1 MSSLARSAVII
12 YDCNLRVTQLN
23 AAARRLAGAGDWVGR
38 PLHQCLASLGRT
50 SEPPLD
56 RVALLEHARRGSA
69 FPVRVGET
77 IWRAE
82 LGSLS
87 DSDPMAC
94 AETASAVAA
103 ADRGS
108 SLASNPSPLPCA
120 NARSPGAGS
129 PTPDSESLVLD
140 LPAAGHGVPVGA
152 LVLREAGR
160 AEDYRDLALDRVDFL
175 AALSHDL
182 RTPLNAMLGWLHL
195 LSMPKRGPE
204 LAARAIAGL
213 RQAIEQQQQLLIDWA
228 DKARADHPEA
238 SQGAGDMPAG
248 VSGAPAH
255 PSGAREHSEEAN
267 GEPFVDAD
275 ASSAGQARDR
285 RGRKS
290 VRINRLVQQHRS
302 NPALGRRPRQ
312 ASLEG
317 VPALVD
323 DAGSGLS
330 GVYVL
335 AVDDRPEMLDVLT
348 QVLAADGASIETTTS
363 ADDALARYPDW
374 AASGGER
381 LLVSDLAMPGRD
393 GFSLIREIRALE
405 RHRRMPRLPA
415 VALSAHGLPDVR
427 RRAIENGYDL
437 FVDKP
442 VDPRVLLGR
451 LHKLLD
457 R

>member
-1 MSSLARSAVII
+1 MSSLARSAVIL
-12 YDCNLRVTQLN
+12 YDCDLRVTQLN
-23 AAARRLAGAGDWVGR
+23 SVARRLARARDWIGR
-38 PLHQCLASLGRT
+38 PLHQCLSALGGT
-50 SEPPLD
+50 ADPTLD
-56 RVALLEHARRGSA
+56 HQALLEHASRGSA
-69 FPVRVGET
+69 FPVRVGDA

-82 LGSLS
+82 LGPLS
-87 DSDPMAC
+87 DGDIAPDSD
-94 AETASAVAA
+94 TSADSGPVTSGTDA
-103 ADRGS
+103 
-108 SLASNPSPLPCA
+108 
-120 NARSPGAGS
+120 SPG
-129 PTPDSESLVLD
+129 P
-140 LPAAGHGVPVGA
+140 PVGA
-152 LVLREAGR
+152 LILREAGE
-160 AEDYRDLALDRVDFL
+160 AEDYRDLALDRIDFL

-195 LSMPKRGPE
+195 LSMPQRGPE

-213 RQAIEQQQQLLIDWA
+213 RQAIEQQQRLLIDWA
-228 DKARADHPEA
+228 DRARAGHAEA
-238 SQGAGDMPAG
+238 QHFTG
-248 VSGAPAH
+248 
-255 PSGAREHSEEAN
+255 
-267 GEPFVDAD
+267 D
-275 ASSAGQARDR
+275 ASSGAGGPSPASLDLFADADGASAAQAGWDR
-285 RGRKS
+285 RARKTS
-290 VRINRLVQQHRS
+290 RRHRLVQQPRS
-302 NPALGRRPRQ
+302 SSGLARRQPVAPAN
-312 ASLEG
+312 G
-317 VPALVD
+317 VPAID
-323 DAGSGLS
+323 GAAGSGLS
-330 GVYVL
+330 GVFVL

-442 VDPRVLLGR
+442 VDPPVLLGR
-451 LHKLLD
+451 LHRLLD

>member
-1 MSSLARSAVII
+1 MSSLARSAVIL
-12 YDCNLRVTQLN
+12 YDCDLRVTQLN
-23 AAARRLAGAGDWVGR
+23 GVARRFEGARDWIGR
-38 PLHQCLASLGRT
+38 PLHQCLASLGGT
-50 SEPPLD
+50 ADPPLD
-56 RVALLEHARRGSA
+56 RQDLLEHASRGSA
-69 FPVRVGET
+69 FPVRVGDV

-82 LGSLS
+82 VGPLS
-87 DSDPMAC
+87 DDELPPDIDTSTERGALLW
-94 AETASAVAA
+94 ETSV
-103 ADRGS
+103 
-108 SLASNPSPLPCA
+108 LP
-120 NARSPGAGS
+120 GS
-129 PTPDSESLVLD
+129 PV
-140 LPAAGHGVPVGA
+140 GV
-152 LVLREAGR
+152 LVLREAGK

-195 LSMPKRGPE
+195 LSMPQRGPD

-213 RQAIEQQQQLLIDWA
+213 RQAIEQQQHLLVDWA
-228 DKARADHPEA
+228 DRARAGHAEA
-238 SQGAGDMPAG
+238 QQFTSDTPFGTEG
-248 VSGAPAH
+248 VSLDSPDLFAD
-255 PSGAREHSEEAN
+255 
-267 GEPFVDAD
+267 VDG
-275 ASSAGQARDR
+275 SSAAHADYDR
-285 RGRKS
+285 RARKMS
-290 VRINRLVQQHRS
+290 RRHRLVQQPPRAV
-302 NPALGRRPRQ
+302 NGLARRQ
-312 ASLEG
+312 ANGQTSG
-317 VPALVD
+317 VPAVD
-323 DAGSGLS
+323 GADGSGLS
-330 GVYVL
+330 GVFVL

-451 LHKLLD
+451 LHSLLD